1 MNVNA
6 LITFITA
13 HKRSCV
19 KVMFSQVFVCPR
31 GGGGFCPGGSL
42 SEGSLSRGRGS
53 LSGGSLSR
61 GVSVRET
68 PHTETSGRYASY
80 WHAFLFFKLNQ
91 RALLPAAQN
100 LCFLYSDFPSP
111 ETFSLISVTHC
122 MLNRAFCMSLLQ
134 HCLYLDKHTW

>member
-31 GGGGFCPGGSL
+31 GGGFCPGGSL

-61 GVSVRET
+61 G
-68 PHTETSGRYASY
+68 
-80 WHAFLFFKLNQ
+80 
-91 RALLPAAQN
+91 
-100 LCFLYSDFPSP
+100 
-111 ETFSLISVTHC
+111 
-122 MLNRAFCMSLLQ
+122 SLLGRPPYGNDRAV
-134 HCLYLDKHTW
+134 CILLACILVF